1 MLRYSSAYPDE
12 AMSVNTGT
20 SSNMRTIP
28 PVYFRPS
35 SPSSPLRSKA
45 STFAMPHMPI
55 PVQLQVPSVRSSA
68 SSAASN
74 RSSKSFDGENEK
86 EVIIE
91 REREKGRERE
101 RVGER
106 EERKVPMAPAMRRGE
121 SSSTSSSS
129 GSSRGYGG
137 SASYFYRQ
145 EPAPQLHRRASTTTA
160 TATAPSTP
168 TTTPPSSSSSSRT
181 RSRRQSINQAG
192 SSPYPAPASASRRR
206 NPGEEA
212 ATRGHNNINININNY
227 YSNGYDH
234 PDSIPHLREAL
245 SSLESQMASLEFEK
259 QRLETKLE
267 NAVRQQV
274 PVHRLPRELLGAI
287 FEIGV
292 HSADAEDAVL
302 LSTLMRVCKTWTDV
316 ALNTPVLWSRILIDS
331 PASLPKARRKLARS
345 RAVPLDITI
354 QFSPS
359 VDPEAAV
366 PMPLR
371 GGGGQVGSGKAIIE
385 TVVHAMDLLQ
395 PALWRWRSFR
405 LAVPT
410 HAHAAAALSQ
420 CTDAAPLLEVL
431 AVQVHHVMHDSV
443 GVSRSA
449 SSSSRSRRHAPLSLN
464 AFMDE
469 DAGAQ
474 LFGGHTP
481 RLRKCALTS
490 FDAGWGGPL
499 MQGLTVLRLGG
510 FWNGAAPGAR
520 TLVDV
525 LRACPTLEELA
536 LRNMSDVEGEIVGST
551 NESSA
556 CYDFDGSS
564 KSSRSHS
571 HSHSHSHHVHAHAHA
586 HSHTAYPRE
595 SEMVHLPRLKSAS
608 FYYSGQLR
616 TTALLA
622 HMSFPALERL
632 EFAYLDNLTPA
643 FAHLKRQAC
652 SIPAEWERDE
662 VEVPVPGRRTSR
674 GRMSGSG
681 SGSWTGQEEM
691 GMTFRTG
698 LPLKALRIESCLFN
712 ELKLVRLL
720 RRFPTLRSLELVD
733 VEDVSASFLNGLS
746 TPTSQHTNMN
756 ANEWICPL
764 LDTLSFDGCS
774 ALSWDALRAL
784 VEARLPVA
792 DSASARLLGPASA
805 RSRTKG
811 VYSISSS
818 GAGNGS
824 SASGYAAQQQQQQQ
838 HSSSAAASSRVSRT
852 SSGAASLK
860 DGLGLGLGLELPRRI
875 RVVDLTRCPQISKE
889 MIAWLRMYVSEVRVR
904 REAEQTY
911 WGEGG
916 FAV

>member
-1 MLRYSSAYPDE
+1 MLRYSSSAYPDE

-35 SPSSPLRSKA
+35 SPSSPLRSRA

-91 REREKGRERE
+91 REREKERE
-101 RVGER
+101 RQRVRER
-106 EERKVPMAPAMRRGE
+106 EERKVPTAPAMRRGE

-129 GSSRGYGG
+129 GSSGGHGG

-145 EPAPQLHRRASTTTA
+145 EPAPQLHHRASTMTA
-160 TATAPSTP
+160 TATSTP

-192 SSPYPAPASASRRR
+192 SSPYPVPASASRRR

-212 ATRGHNNINININNY
+212 ATRDHNNINNININ
-227 YSNGYDH
+227 NGRSGGYNH

-371 GGGGQVGSGKAIIE
+371 GGGGGQGGSGKAIIE

-431 AVQVHHVMHDSV
+431 AVQVHHVMHDSL
-443 GVSRSA
+443 GISRSA
-449 SSSSRSRRHAPLSLN
+449 SASLSSSSRSRRHAPLSLN

-469 DAGAQ
+469 DAGTQ

-510 FWNGAAPGAR
+510 FWNGAAPGVR
-520 TLVDV
+520 TLVEV
-525 LRACPTLEELA
+525 LRACPALEELA
-536 LRNMSDVEGEIVGST
+536 LRNMSDVEGETVGST
-551 NESSA
+551 NESCA

-564 KSSRSHS
+564 KSSSRSHS
-571 HSHSHSHHVHAHAHA
+571 HSHSHSYHGHTHA
-586 HSHTAYPRE
+586 HSHTVYPRE

-622 HMSFPALERL
+622 YMSFPALERL

-674 GRMSGSG
+674 RRMSRNGSG
-681 SGSWTGQEEM
+681 TSQEEL
-691 GMTFRTG
+691 GMMFRTG

-720 RRFPTLRSLELVD
+720 RRFPTLRALELVD

-746 TPTSQHTNMN
+746 TPISQHTNT
-756 ANEWICPL
+756 NEWICPL

-774 ALSWDALRAL
+774 ALPWDALRAL
-784 VEARLPVA
+784 VEARLPAA

-811 VYSISSS
+811 AYSTSSS
-818 GAGNGS
+818 GTNAGNGS
-824 SASGYAAQQQQQQQ
+824 SASGYAAQQQHQQQQQ
-838 HSSSAAASSRVSRT
+838 HSSSAAASSRVSKEHPRP
-852 SSGAASLK
+852 
-860 DGLGLGLGLELPRRI
+860 DGLELPRRI

-889 MIAWLRMYVSEVRVR
+889 MIAWLRMYVSDVRVR
-904 REAEQTY
+904 REAEHTY

>member
-12 AMSVNTGT
+12 AMSANTGT

-35 SPSSPLRSKA
+35 SPSSPLRSRA

-74 RSSKSFDGENEK
+74 RSSKSFDGENEA
-86 EVIIE
+86 VIE
-91 REREKGRERE
+91 REREKERERE
-101 RVGER
+101 RVRER

-145 EPAPQLHRRASTTTA
+145 VPAPQLHHRASTTTA
-160 TATAPSTP
+160 TAASTP

-192 SSPYPAPASASRRR
+192 SSPYPAPASASRRK

-212 ATRGHNNINININNY
+212 ATRDHNNINININNGH
-227 YSNGYDH
+227 NH
-234 PDSIPHLREAL
+234 PESIPHLREAL

-331 PASLPKARRKLARS
+331 PASVPKARRKLARS

-371 GGGGQVGSGKAIIE
+371 GGSGHGGSGKVIIE

-431 AVQVHHVMHDSV
+431 AVQVHHVMHDSA
-443 GVSRSA
+443 GISRSA
-449 SSSSRSRRHAPLSLN
+449 SLSSSSRSRRHAPLSLN

-469 DAGAQ
+469 DAGTQ

-510 FWNGAAPGAR
+510 FWNGAAPSVR
-520 TLVDV
+520 TLMEV
-525 LRACPTLEELA
+525 LKACPALEELA

-551 NESSA
+551 NESCA

-564 KSSRSHS
+564 KSSSRSHS
-571 HSHSHSHHVHAHAHA
+571 HSHHGHAHVHA
-586 HSHTAYPRE
+586 HSHTVYPRE
-595 SEMVHLPRLKSAS
+595 SEMVQLPRLKSAS

-652 SIPAEWERDE
+652 SIPVEWERDE
-662 VEVPVPGRRTSR
+662 MEVPVSGRRTSR
-674 GRMSGSG
+674 RRMSRSG
-681 SGSWTGQEEM
+681 SRTSQEEM
-691 GMTFRTG
+691 GMMFRTG
-698 LPLKALRIESCLFN
+698 LPLKTLRIESCLFN

-720 RRFPTLRSLELVD
+720 RRFPTLRTLELVD

-746 TPTSQHTNMN
+746 TPTSQHTN

-774 ALSWDALRAL
+774 ALPWDALRAL
-784 VEARLPVA
+784 VEARLPAA
-792 DSASARLLGPASA
+792 DSANARLLGPASA
-805 RSRTKG
+805 RSRAKG
-811 VYSISSS
+811 TYSTSSAE
-818 GAGNGS
+818 AGNGS
-824 SASGYAAQQQQQQQ
+824 SASGYAAQQQQQQY
-838 HSSSAAASSRVSRT
+838 SSSAAASSRVSRG
-852 SSGAASLK
+852 SGSK
-860 DGLGLGLGLELPRRI
+860 EHPGPDGLELPRRI

-904 REAEQTY
+904 REAEHTY